1 MDTFM
6 KKNVLDL
13 SFSELKAAMLEFK
26 FEKFRFTQLC
36 DWIYKKHIFDFT
48 KMTSFSKNLQ
58 AQLAE
63 TFTLFVP
70 SIDDVVESKKDGSYK
85 FLLKTHDGNL
95 IESILM
101 LAPGRATICVSCMIG
116 CPLKCRFCATGSEV
130 GFIRKLYA
138 GEIVGQFL
146 VVEKYAQEHKL
157 ADHITNVVFMGMGEQ
172 FLNLDSV
179 GRAIA
184 TFTDENLFGLSKSKI
199 TVSTAGVGAG
209 IDPTSASKS
218 SAGRGLSMADFINKY
233 GVNLAV
239 SLHFPNDALRSEYM
253 PINKTFPLEK
263 LIAELKKINLA
274 KRDYITIEYIML
286 AGINDK
292 PEHAR
297 QLVKLLSSV
306 KVKFNLIPYNPIGL
320 FDAKPSSE
328 KAINDFAL
336 LLKAKDFTVTV
347 RRSHGV
353 DIEGGCGQFA
363 LKKRSK

>member
-1 MDTFM
+1 MDNGM
-6 KKNVLDL
+6 KKNILDL
-13 SFSELKAAMLEFK
+13 SFCELKAAMLEFK

-36 DWIYKKHIFDFT
+36 DWIYKKHIFDFS
-48 KMTSFSKNLQ
+48 KMTSFSKDLQ

-63 TFTLFVP
+63 KFTLFVP
-70 SIDDVVESKKDGSYK
+70 TLDEVVQSKKDSSYK

-95 IESILM
+95 IEAILM
-101 LAPGRATICVSCMIG
+101 LAHGRATLCVSCMIG

-157 ADHITNVVFMGMGEQ
+157 ADHITNVVFMGMGEP

-184 TFTDENLFGLSKSKI
+184 TFTDEKLFGLSKSKI
-199 TVSTAGVGAG
+199 TVSTAGVGVGAG
-209 IDPTSASKS
+209 LTAGSKS
-218 SAGRGLSMADFINKY
+218 TAGSGLDIADFINKY

-253 PINKTFPLEK
+253 PVNKVFPLEK
-263 LIAELKKINLA
+263 LVAELKKINLS
-274 KRDYITIEYIML
+274 KRDYIMIEYIML
-286 AGINDK
+286 DGINDK

-306 KVKFNLIPYNPIGL
+306 KVKFNLIPYNPTGL

-336 LLKAKDFTVTV
+336 LLKAKGFIVTV
-347 RRSHGV
+347 RRSRGV

-363 LKKRSK
+363 LKRAQR